1 MNLQNLIMFMSVISM
16 ISAIS
21 STLIVGTDTVLS
33 TGEEVALSSWSTVC
47 SLQSTKVSSYDDWNL
62 PVDLA
67 DDSVISQM

>member
-1 MNLQNLIMFMSVISM
+1 MSVISL

-21 STLIVGTDTVLS
+21 STLIVGAGAVLS
-33 TGEEVALSSWSTVC
+33 TDEVAPSSWSTVC
-47 SLQSTKVSSYDDWNL
+47 SLDSAKVSSYDDWNL